1 MDGKA
6 YLSLHGDLKDD
17 YFYLLD
23 CNHDFDSSLWH
34 PDIKKRIIQ
43 RGAKAPKRA
52 AGGGD
57 WLAVQTEPHLNLE
70 AEVLRECPN
79 SPKHVTQCWW
89 RTLSVIP
96 FGSGICGSI
105 MQGLSDDGPLLIR
118 SDVREK
124 LRSSKLTGWDTG
136 AASFVTQDGQVLGK
150 SDDANGELVMWY
162 LKFRGKA
169 RLRPLT
175 IDGAANECAEC
186 GHTPII
192 CQNCLTTFY
201 SCPQCGEELLRAESQ
216 PRSKHSVVYENPW
229 KRSRYAI
236 LEGKHWE
243 GDDFVCVSRAS
254 MANPRPWRDEF
265 RIVTRRV
272 IDWLIELEIAP
283 FAAIPIS
290 VDVSG
295 MNEEQLE
302 LLRQSQRPIN
312 GVTAS
317 EGWGRLWAKL
327 GIRRK

>member
-6 YLSLHGDLKDD
+6 YLSLHGELKDD

-43 RGAKAPKRA
+43 RRAKVPKRA

-70 AEVLRECPN
+70 PEVLRECPT
-79 SPKHVTQCWW
+79 SPQHVTQCWW

-96 FGSGICGSI
+96 FGPGICGSI

-124 LRSSKLTGWDTG
+124 LRSSKLTGWETG
-136 AASFVTQDGQVLGK
+136 AASFVTQDGEVLGK
-150 SDDANGELVMWY
+150 SDDANGEFGMWY

-186 GHTPII
+186 GHEPII
-192 CQNCLTTFY
+192 CQSCLTVFDT
-201 SCPQCGEELLRAESQ
+201 CPECGEELLTAESQ
-216 PRSKHSVVYENPW
+216 PPGKHSVVYENPW
-229 KRSRYAI
+229 RRPKYAI

-243 GDDFVCVSRAS
+243 GDDFVCVSGAS
-254 MANPRPWRDEF
+254 MANPRPWVDEF
-265 RIVTRRV
+265 RIVTKRV
-272 IDWLIELEIAP
+272 VDWLIELEIAP
-283 FAAIPIS
+283 FAAIPIW

-295 MNEEQLE
+295 MNEKQLE

-312 GVTAS
+312 G
-317 EGWGRLWAKL
+317 R
-327 GIRRK
+327 